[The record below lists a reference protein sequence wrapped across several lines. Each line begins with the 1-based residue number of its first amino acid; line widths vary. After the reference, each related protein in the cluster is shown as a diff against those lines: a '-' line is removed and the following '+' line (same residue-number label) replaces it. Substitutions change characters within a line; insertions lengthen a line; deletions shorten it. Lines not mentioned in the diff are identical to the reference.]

1 MLNLNM
7 HRSGFINIL
16 GNPNVGKS
24 TLMNCLVGENLSIIT
39 PKVQTTRHR
48 ILGILNNANYQLIF
62 SDTPGIIEPKYEL
75 QSSMMDFVKNSFD
88 DADIIIYMV
97 EVGDRLKNN
106 ADIHNRLLKLK
117 IPLIILLNKIDLT
130 NQTNLENE
138 ADYWSTK
145 FPNAEIFS
153 ISALNNFNIE
163 SLLQRLIDL
172 TPKSPKYFPDDQMTD
187 KSERFFVNEKI
198 REKILM
204 YYSKEIPYSVEVLTS
219 EFKNEEKIIKIR
231 SQILVERESQK
242 AIIIGH
248 KGNALRKIG
257 TKSRKDLELFF
268 DKKIFLDLHV
278 KVLKNWRS
286 DPKLLK
292 KFGYKN

>member
-1 MLNLNM
+1 M
-7 HRSGFINIL
+7 HKSGFINIL

-97 EVGDRLKNN
+97 EVGDRLKNS

-286 DPKLLK
+286 DPKMLK

>member
-1 MLNLNM
+1 M
-7 HRSGFINIL
+7 HKSGFINII

-24 TLMNCLVGENLSIIT
+24 TLMNCLVGEKLSIIT

-75 QSSMMDFVKNSFD
+75 QSSMMDFVKNSFE

-97 EVGDRLKNN
+97 EVGDRLTNN
-106 ADIHNRLLKLK
+106 TDIYNKLLNLK
-117 IPLIILLNKIDLT
+117 IPLLILLNKIDLT
-130 NQTNLENE
+130 NQTNLANE

-172 TPKSPKYFPDDQMTD
+172 TPRSPKYFPDDQMTD

-204 YYSKEIPYSVEVLTS
+204 YYNKEIPYSVEVLTS
-219 EFKNEEKIIKIR
+219 EFKNEQKIIKIR

-248 KGNALRKIG
+248 KGNALKKIG

-268 DKKIFLDLHV
+268 EKKIFLDLHV
-278 KVLKNWRS
+278 KVIKNWRS
-286 DPKLLK
+286 DIKLLK

>member
-7 HRSGFINIL
+7 HKSGFINIL

-97 EVGDRLKNN
+97 EVGDRLKNS

-204 YYSKEIPYSVEVLTS
+204 YYSKESPYSVEVLTS

-286 DPKLLK
+286 DPKMLK

>member
-7 HRSGFINIL
+7 HKSGFINIL

-24 TLMNCLVGENLSIIT
+24 TLMNCLVGEKLSIIT

-106 ADIHNRLLKLK
+106 TDIYNKLLKLK

>member
-1 MLNLNM
+1 M
-7 HRSGFINIL
+7 HKSGFINIL

-204 YYSKEIPYSVEVLTS
+204 YYSKEIPDSVEVLTS

>member
-7 HRSGFINIL
+7 HKSGFINIL

-97 EVGDRLKNN
+97 EVGDRLKNS

-286 DPKLLK
+286 DPKMLK

>member
-7 HRSGFINIL
+7 HKSGFINIL

-278 KVLKNWRS
+278 KVIKNWRS
-286 DPKLLK
+286 DTKLLK

>member
-7 HRSGFINIL
+7 HKSGFINIL

-24 TLMNCLVGENLSIIT
+24 TLMNCLVGEKLSIIT

-286 DPKLLK
+286 DPKMLK

>member
-7 HRSGFINIL
+7 HKSGFINIL

-204 YYSKEIPYSVEVLTS
+204 YYTKEIPYSVEVLTS

>member
-7 HRSGFINIL
+7 HKSGFINIL

-48 ILGILNNANYQLIF
+48 ILGILNNPNYQLIF

-286 DPKLLK
+286 DPKMLK

>member
-1 MLNLNM
+1 M
-7 HRSGFINIL
+7 HKSGFINIL

-106 ADIHNRLLKLK
+106 AEIHNRLLKLK

>member
-7 HRSGFINIL
+7 HKSGFINIL

-106 ADIHNRLLKLK
+106 ADIHNRLLKIK

-153 ISALNNFNIE
+153 ISALNKFNIE
-163 SLLQRLIDL
+163 SLMQRLIDL

>member
-7 HRSGFINIL
+7 HKSGFINIL

-48 ILGILNNANYQLIF
+48 ILGILNNTDYQLIF

-97 EVGDRLKNN
+97 EVGDRLKNDT
-106 ADIHNRLLKLK
+106 DIYNKLLKLK

-278 KVLKNWRS
+278 KVIKNWRS

-292 KFGYKN
+292 KFGYRN

>member
-7 HRSGFINIL
+7 HKSGFINIL

-106 ADIHNRLLKLK
+106 TDIHNRLLKLK
-117 IPLIILLNKIDLT
+117 TPLIILLNKIDLT

>member
-7 HRSGFINIL
+7 HKSGFINIL

-106 ADIHNRLLKLK
+106 TDIYNKLLKLK

>member
-7 HRSGFINIL
+7 HKSGFINIL

-48 ILGILNNANYQLIF
+48 ILGILNNVNYQLIF

-163 SLLQRLIDL
+163 SLMQRLIDL

>member
-7 HRSGFINIL
+7 HKSGFINIL

-48 ILGILNNANYQLIF
+48 ILGILNNVNYQLIF
-62 SDTPGIIEPKYEL
+62 SYTPGIIEPKYEL

>member
-1 MLNLNM
+1 M
-7 HRSGFINIL
+7 HKSGFINIL

-24 TLMNCLVGENLSIIT
+24 TLMNCLVGEKLSIIT

>member
-7 HRSGFINIL
+7 HKSGFINIL

-48 ILGILNNANYQLIF
+48 ILGILNNVNYQLIF

-242 AIIIGH
+242 AIIIGY

-286 DPKLLK
+286 NPKLLK

>member
-7 HRSGFINIL
+7 HKSGFINIL

-24 TLMNCLVGENLSIIT
+24 TLMNCLVGEKLSIIT

>member
-1 MLNLNM
+1 M
-7 HRSGFINIL
+7 HKSGFINIL